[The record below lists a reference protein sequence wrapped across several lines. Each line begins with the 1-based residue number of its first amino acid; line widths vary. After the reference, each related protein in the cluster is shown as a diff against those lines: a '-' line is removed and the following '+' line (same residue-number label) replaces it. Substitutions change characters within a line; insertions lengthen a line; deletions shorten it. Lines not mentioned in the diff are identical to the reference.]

1 MLVSGTQ
8 PVPRW
13 GSDLAT
19 ADDVRR
25 LCLAL
30 PEVRERLYHHV
41 AMFYIGARH
50 FANTRSILNS
60 HLADMGGDRPIAVM
74 KLDREDQL
82 GLIEAHPGVL
92 LPHRYH
98 ARHGWTVLLLE
109 HSDAALLGVLLRLAW
124 ANVAPKRLLKME
136 N

>member
-1 MLVSGTQ
+1 M
-8 PVPRW
+8 
-13 GSDLAT
+13 AT

-30 PEVRERLYHHV
+30 PEVYEQPYHHV
-41 AMFYIGARH
+41 AMFYVGRRH

-60 HLADMGGDRPIAVM
+60 HLADMDGDQPVAVI

-82 GLIEAHPGVL
+82 ALIEANPGVL

-98 ARHGWTVLLLE
+98 ARHGWAVLRLE
-109 HSDAALLGVLLRLAW
+109 PANEALLGMLLRLAW
-124 ANVAPKRLLKME
+124 ASVAPKRLLKTAD
-136 N
+136 

>member
-1 MLVSGTQ
+1 V
-8 PVPRW
+8 
-13 GSDLAT
+13 AT

-30 PEVRERLYHHV
+30 PEVQEQPYHHV
-41 AMFYIGARH
+41 AMFLVRGRH
-50 FANTRSILNS
+50 FANMRSVMVS
-60 HLADMGGDRPIAVM
+60 HFADIDVDQPVALM

-82 GLIEAHPGVL
+82 ALLEAHPAVL

-109 HSDAALLGVLLRLAW
+109 QADEALLSLLLRLAW
-124 ANVAPKRLLKME
+124 ACVAPKRLLKAAG
-136 N
+136 

>member
-1 MLVSGTQ
+1 LV
-8 PVPRW
+8 
-13 GSDLAT
+13 T

-30 PEVRERLYHHV
+30 PEVYERPYHHV
-41 AMFYIGARH
+41 AMYYVGPRH

-60 HLADMGGDRPIAVM
+60 HLADMGGDRPVALM

-82 GLIEAHPGVL
+82 ALIEANPGVL

-98 ARHGWTVLLLE
+98 ARHGWAVLLLE
-109 HSDAALLGVLLRLAW
+109 QADEALLGMLLRLAW
-124 ANVAPKRLLKME
+124 AEVAPRRLLTDGG
-136 N
+136 

>member
-1 MLVSGTQ
+1 M
-8 PVPRW
+8 
-13 GSDLAT
+13 AT

-30 PEVRERLYHHV
+30 PGVYEQPYHHV
-41 AMFYIGARH
+41 AMFYVGRRH

-60 HLADMGGDRPIAVM
+60 HLADMGGDQPVAVI

-82 GLIEAHPGVL
+82 ALIEANPGVL

-98 ARHGWTVLLLE
+98 ARHGWAVLRLE
-109 HSDAALLGVLLRLAW
+109 RADEALLGMLLRLAW
-124 ANVAPKRLLKME
+124 AGVAPKRLLKTAD
-136 N
+136 